1 MRPAATFR
9 RQPAPNCNTVNCAL
23 QFYALSKTANEV
35 WLRDGE
41 VPNCTTM
48 PCWPSVSAAVRSRM
62 PLPTS
67 NARVATTRTQRLP
80 RLQDAV
86 TALFC
91 RMNAALAGTTFEF
104 ENDIAYSIKKFL

>member
-1 MRPAATFR
+1 
-9 RQPAPNCNTVNCAL
+9 
-23 QFYALSKTANEV
+23 
-35 WLRDGE
+35 
-41 VPNCTTM
+41 
-48 PCWPSVSAAVRSRM
+48 M